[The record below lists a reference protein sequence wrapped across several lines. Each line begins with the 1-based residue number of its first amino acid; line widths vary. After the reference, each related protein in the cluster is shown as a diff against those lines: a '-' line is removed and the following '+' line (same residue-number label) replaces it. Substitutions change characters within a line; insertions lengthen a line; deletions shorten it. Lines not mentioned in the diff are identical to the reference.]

1 MGRGAVQEYY
11 SILSIKR
18 REGKGY
24 DNKLRAKRKLELK
37 LKVKCSS
44 SDATECNSDVGRNV
58 ADMKSPLIRRV
69 FIVACKSRLKSQL
82 HIAASFSHRYCLL
95 IRLWISFCTSRV
107 RLDISNMLMEK
118 SSSFDEKDMN
128 EALENNLGTK
138 EVENTEVVGD
148 EVTFSDRVIHTIA
161 SVNGGGFCPS
171 GVNVVDQINA
181 LFPTEQSLS
190 HLDSVMQSIKDE
202 IIGLDRQLA
211 KLVET
216 HEKAGAEGGQALD
229 EAHAAMRDLEER
241 VQAVCLKTQ
250 SSENVVQEMTRD
262 IKQLDVAKRNL
273 ISSLKA
279 LHHLQILLTGVYSLG
294 SWIDQHRYG
303 DIASQLPAVLNVLEL
318 FGPYMEVEH
327 IKNISEQLERL
338 KQRLTIQLAS
348 DLKHSFQTGV
358 LNSSVTDMCRVVSSL
373 DPVIREDFC
382 KWLIEH
388 QLSEYTVLYGESE
401 SIAWIDKID
410 LRYRWFVQKLT
421 ELEKTSVMKVF
432 PADWDMGR
440 RLTLGY
446 CNLTRGMLERMMS
459 RRWLE
464 LDYKVLA
471 HAINHTVMFENLLC
485 KRFPAKEGYNFEKI
499 IWQVFDKYMDVFVA
513 AQKKNLDSFLEEC
526 IIRIRSGAERPTRET
541 ASHAYPLPSS
551 ADMFLLLKKIIAEST
566 KLSSNPNSLLRNLVE
581 VLRSCLRGYAHGCLT
596 AFLPSLSSTQ
606 FSSASILQTLMRDEA
621 AVRLTVDQQF
631 FTCCILATADWCA
644 ETTLQLQEKL
654 KQRVQSIDLNQEME
668 LFYSISNSA
677 LSVLV
682 QDVESSCDAALQT
695 MVKKNW
701 NGVESVGDESLYV
714 SSIRSHLRSSV
725 PPIRDFFVDRRKY
738 FAYFCL
744 KLATQLVNK
753 FLGALFRCRP
763 VGVTGAEQLLLD
775 THALKTFLL
784 SLPTVESSINTKPP
798 TMYTNV
804 VVRTMTKVEM
814 ILKVCF
820 CHSLSF
826 FFIVMSEINSHE
838 EFVTTYVRLLPDSD
852 SSELQKVLEMK
863 ALRRQEQT
871 SIIQIYKSRVEGQAT
886 VANRRCFSKNAIVND
901 LGIRKHQR
909 FEHEK
914 VGTAGND
921 ASDALL
927 ELERRYDVKF
937 IIDED
942 SVYVKGLKE
951 QNLKFI
957 QDALS
962 DAWKMNNF
970 QRAIEICEL
979 TAKSDY
985 QFLFKVSPS
994 EAALIQLN
1002 AKTLLHRTEALQLKA
1017 CFLNNCKAFVFFCI
1031 FSDTALQGSNEEPCV
1046 ILMNIPSAIA
1056 QFLFSNNK
1064 QNVNA
1069 LEHSYRCV
1077 IEPHFKDT
1085 DAIGNTKID
1094 IITKDLANALA
1105 AKTALMELIES
1116 YFGKIHKWPTPVT
1129 VCYGSHV
1136 SRSVPEVSCRTLD
1149 ECEAMLRDQADKSL
1163 TFTVPAS
1170 EASHLIGIRGLHTEA
1185 KHGGVFPVEIIGQ
1198 NVKECEA
1205 ALVYIHKFLKKV
1217 PGIDKNMNGTS
1228 LSGAVEPFQCFNSEL
1243 QLSQP
1248 GVLSPICLYA
1258 AQEQKIPCNGNLL

>member
-1 MGRGAVQEYY
+1 
-11 SILSIKR
+11 
-18 REGKGY
+18 
-24 DNKLRAKRKLELK
+24 
-37 LKVKCSS
+37 
-44 SDATECNSDVGRNV
+44 
-58 ADMKSPLIRRV
+58 
-69 FIVACKSRLKSQL
+69 
-82 HIAASFSHRYCLL
+82 
-95 IRLWISFCTSRV
+95 
-107 RLDISNMLMEK
+107 MLMEK

-138 EVENTEVVGD
+138 KVGSTEVVGD

-161 SVNGGGFCPS
+161 SVSGGGFCPS
-171 GVNVVDQINA
+171 AVDVVDQINA

-202 IIGLDRQLA
+202 IVGLDRQLA

-303 DIASQLPAVLNVLEL
+303 DIASQLPAVLNVLQL

-348 DLKHSFQTGV
+348 DLKHSFQTGI

-701 NGVESVGDESLYV
+701 HGVESVGDESLYV

-814 ILKVCF
+814 ILK
-820 CHSLSF
+820 
-826 FFIVMSEINSHE
+826 IVMSEINSHE

-863 ALRRQEQT
+863 ALKRQEQT

-886 VANRRCFSKNAIVND
+886 VENR
-901 LGIRKHQR
+901 
-909 FEHEK
+909 
-914 VGTAGND
+914 
-921 ASDALL
+921 
-927 ELERRYDVKF
+927 
-937 IIDED
+937 
-942 SVYVKGLKE
+942 LKM
-951 QNLKFI
+951 QSSTI
-957 QDALS
+957 S
-962 DAWKMNNF
+962 
-970 QRAIEICEL
+970 
-979 TAKSDY
+979 
-985 QFLFKVSPS
+985 
-994 EAALIQLN
+994 
-1002 AKTLLHRTEALQLKA
+1002 
-1017 CFLNNCKAFVFFCI
+1017 
-1031 FSDTALQGSNEEPCV
+1031 
-1046 ILMNIPSAIA
+1046 
-1056 QFLFSNNK
+1056 
-1064 QNVNA
+1064 A
-1069 LEHSYRCV
+1069 LENISDSSMRRLEQLV
-1077 IEPHFKDT
+1077 K
-1085 DAIGNTKID
+1085 K
-1094 IITKDLANALA
+1094 
-1105 AKTALMELIES
+1105 KT
-1116 YFGKIHKWPTPVT
+1116 
-1129 VCYGSHV
+1129 
-1136 SRSVPEVSCRTLD
+1136 
-1149 ECEAMLRDQADKSL
+1149 
-1163 TFTVPAS
+1163 
-1170 EASHLIGIRGLHTEA
+1170 
-1185 KHGGVFPVEIIGQ
+1185 
-1198 NVKECEA
+1198 
-1205 ALVYIHKFLKKV
+1205 
-1217 PGIDKNMNGTS
+1217 
-1228 LSGAVEPFQCFNSEL
+1228 
-1243 QLSQP
+1243 
-1248 GVLSPICLYA
+1248 
-1258 AQEQKIPCNGNLL
+1258 

>member
-1 MGRGAVQEYY
+1 
-11 SILSIKR
+11 
-18 REGKGY
+18 
-24 DNKLRAKRKLELK
+24 
-37 LKVKCSS
+37 
-44 SDATECNSDVGRNV
+44 
-58 ADMKSPLIRRV
+58 
-69 FIVACKSRLKSQL
+69 
-82 HIAASFSHRYCLL
+82 
-95 IRLWISFCTSRV
+95 
-107 RLDISNMLMEK
+107 MLMEK
-118 SSSFDEKDMN
+118 SSFDERDMN

-138 EVENTEVVGD
+138 KDGNTEIVGD
-148 EVTFSDRVIHTIA
+148 EVTFSERVIHTIA
-161 SVNGGGFCPS
+161 SVSGDGLRPS
-171 GVNVVDQINA
+171 GVDVVDQINA

-190 HLDSVMQSIKDE
+190 HLDSVMHSIKNE
-202 IIGLDRQLA
+202 IVSLDRQLA

-216 HEKAGAEGGQALD
+216 HEKAGAKGGQALD

-303 DIASQLPAVLNVLEL
+303 DIASQLPAVLNVLQL
-318 FGPYMEVEH
+318 FSPYMEVEH
-327 IKNISEQLERL
+327 IKNVSEQLERL

-421 ELEKTSVMKVF
+421 ELEKTGMMKIF
-432 PADWDMGR
+432 PADWDIGR

-471 HAINHTVMFENLLC
+471 HAINHTIMFENLLC
-485 KRFPAKEGYNFEKI
+485 KRFPAKEGCNFEKI
-499 IWQVFDKYMDVFVA
+499 IWRVFDKYMDVFVA

-631 FTCCILATADWCA
+631 FTCCVLATADWCA

-682 QDVESSCDAALQT
+682 QDVESSCDAALQA

-725 PPIRDFFVDRRKY
+725 PLIRDFFVDRRKY

-763 VGVTGAEQLLLD
+763 VSVTGAEQLLLD
-775 THALKTFLL
+775 AHALKTFLL
-784 SLPTVESSINTKPP
+784 SLPTIESSINTKPP

-814 ILKVCF
+814 ILK
-820 CHSLSF
+820 
-826 FFIVMSEINSHE
+826 IVMSEINSHE

-863 ALRRQEQT
+863 ALKRQEQT

-886 VANRRCFSKNAIVND
+886 VANRRCKHAIVND
-901 LGIRKHQR
+901 LGTRKHQR
-909 FEHEK
+909 FEYEK
-914 VGTAGND
+914 VGTAGKEESLILKMRNNDLCRKDEVGQCALRDDEDFELFQWDWPYSFIQLEFERLESIMDISVGALTLIDAYSLITSRKKEMLSVNSSIVRVPSAWNGND
-921 ASDALL
+921 ASDALM
-927 ELERRYDVKF
+927 ELERKYDVKF
-937 IIDED
+937 IINED
-942 SVYVKGLKE
+942 SVYVEGLKE

-957 QDALS
+957 QKALS

-985 QFLFKVSPS
+985 QFLFEVSPS

-1002 AKTLLHRTEALQLKA
+1002 AKTLLHRTGALQLKTDS
-1017 CFLNNCKAFVFFCI
+1017 NGYVCI
-1031 FSDTALQGSNEEPCV
+1031 FGNGASVCDAYHKIVSILRKASFKKNTFLQGCNEEPCV

-1064 QNVNA
+1064 RGVNA

-1077 IEPHFKDT
+1077 IEPHFKDA
-1085 DAIGNTKID
+1085 DAVGNTKID

-1116 YFGKIHKWPTPVT
+1116 HFGKIHKWPTPVT
-1129 VCYGSHV
+1129 VCCGSHV
-1136 SRSVPEVSCRTLD
+1136 LRSVPEVSCRKLD
-1149 ECEAMLRDQADKSL
+1149 ECEAVLHDQTDKSL
-1163 TFTVPAS
+1163 TFTVPTS
-1170 EASHLIGIRGLHTEA
+1170 EASHLIGIRGVIKKRIEERTNCFISLHTEA
-1185 KHGGVFPVEIIGQ
+1185 KYGGEFPVEIIGQ

-1205 ALVYIHKFLKKV
+1205 ALVYIQKFLKEIS
-1217 PGIDKNMNGTS
+1217 GMNKNMNGIG
-1228 LSGAVEPFQCFNSEL
+1228 LSGAVEPFQRFNSEL

-1248 GVLSPICLYA
+1248 GALSPTCRYA
-1258 AQEQKIPCNGNLL
+1258 AQEQKVRCNGNLF